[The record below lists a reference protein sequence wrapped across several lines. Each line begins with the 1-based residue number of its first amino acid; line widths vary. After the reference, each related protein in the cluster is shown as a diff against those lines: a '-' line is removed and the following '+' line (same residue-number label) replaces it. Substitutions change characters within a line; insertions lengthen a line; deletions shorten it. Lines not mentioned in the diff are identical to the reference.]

1 VAAIDGES
9 GLQSIRFTAIVA
21 YVATQS
27 KPVSLSADQVDELSR
42 KLADMRHNVNN
53 YLSLITAAS
62 EIVRRK
68 PEVAERMMNTV
79 DDQPQKIISEIRKFS
94 EEFEKMLGVVPLT

>member
-1 VAAIDGES
+1 MAVPHA
-9 GLQSIRFTAIVA
+9 
-21 YVATQS
+21 
-27 KPVSLSADQVDELSR
+27 PVSLTADQVDELSR
-42 KLADMRHNVNN
+42 KLGDMRHNVNN

-79 DDQPQKIISEIRKFS
+79 AEQPQKIIVEIRKFT
-94 EEFEKMLGVVPLT
+94 EEMEKTLGIPPAP